1 MDIIQLDRE
10 EAMKMLQETDDHSL
24 IVKIKKMLEKKKK
37 DWWDDLTEHQ
47 KEELELSLK
56 EFERGEV
63 VSYESIL
70 ERHGLR

>member
-37 DWWDDLTEHQ
+37 DWWDDLTEEQ
-47 KEELELSLK
+47 KAEIQLGEKQIENGEYSD
-56 EFERGEV
+56 FE
-63 VSYESIL
+63 SFIKKYI
-70 ERHGLR
+70 